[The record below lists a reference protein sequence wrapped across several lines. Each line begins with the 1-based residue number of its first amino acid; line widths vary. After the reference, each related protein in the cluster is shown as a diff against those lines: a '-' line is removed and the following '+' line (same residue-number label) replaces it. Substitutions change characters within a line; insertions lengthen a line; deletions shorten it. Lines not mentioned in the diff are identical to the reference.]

1 MIDHFIPIRLGELI
15 DLLCAEPDV
24 PAADREPFRQFCRLL
39 TAQTIFEYTRLLER
53 IKAVYAPFD
62 ADSDTVSLVRWHSE
76 ERQKKVVELL
86 EDFAVLMERA
96 DYQRLS
102 SDEIERIVGERS
114 AWGLLVDVDFRIFE
128 RLAIFVRGDTTERR
142 PLRQIRKMFREADV
156 DVPIYQRLVMVMKLR
171 KHPRLSRRVDTE
183 KIYIQIFKNIPQLD
197 VNMLMPGARVRM
209 TRLDRSKIGLPM
221 LSGLGM
227 ALWNIA
233 TDIGDA
239 ILRLFTQPS
248 AMLLWGLATGAI
260 GYGTKSYFSYLS
272 LRQRYNLNLTQ
283 VLYFQN
289 LDTNAGVLYRV
300 LDEAREQECRELLLT
315 YYGLWRH
322 GGDAGLGETT
332 LRESIDR
339 LLKRDAETDVQ
350 IEVDAALRKLDS
362 LGLIEKTAAGHRSL
376 SVQQAIPLLEARWSN
391 SLKTESTVS
400 DVSKKREAPEPN
412 SVQIER

>member
-24 PAADREPFRQFCRLL
+24 PPGDREAFRQFCRLL

-86 EDFAVLMERA
+86 EDFALLMERA

-128 RLAIFVRGDTTERR
+128 RLASYVRGDTTERR

-156 DVPIYQRLVMVMKLR
+156 DVPIYQRLVMIMKLR
-171 KHPRLSRRVDTE
+171 KHPRLSRRVDIE

-209 TRLDRSKIGLPM
+209 TRIDRSKIGLPM

-239 ILRLFTQPS
+239 ILKWFAQPS
-248 AMLLWGLATGAI
+248 MLLWGLATGAI

-322 GGDAGLGETT
+322 GGDAGLSEPALG
-332 LRESIDR
+332 ESIDR

-362 LGLIEKTAAGHRSL
+362 LGLIEKTDAGHRAL

-391 SLKTESTVS
+391 SLKTDPLS
-400 DVSKKREAPEPN
+400 DISNKREAPEPV
-412 SVQIER
+412 STQIER